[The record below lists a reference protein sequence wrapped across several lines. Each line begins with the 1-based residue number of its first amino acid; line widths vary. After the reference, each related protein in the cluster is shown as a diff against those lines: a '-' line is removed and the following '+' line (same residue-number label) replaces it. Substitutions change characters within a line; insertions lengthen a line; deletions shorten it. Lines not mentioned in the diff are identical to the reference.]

1 MKFLPL
7 KNEILSIEQWN
18 FEYCV
23 RYWVVQ
29 QVVHQIVE
37 HRNAQSIG
45 CALQCSTKPP
55 SIDPF

>member
-23 RYWVVQ
+23 GYRVVQ

-37 HRNAQSIG
+37 HRNAQPIG
-45 CALQCSTKPP
+45 CALRCSTKPP